1 MKDTDKIPALE
12 KPCPY
17 RAFIPVRSPALTA
30 ARTETD
36 HGKAQR
42 MRGRGVSFYVGL
54 SSEEII
60 EERAE
65 ASEGVRPADIRL
77 EQVLQTKEQ
86 RPKLDMLVHVC

>member
-1 MKDTDKIPALE
+1 
-12 KPCPY
+12 
-17 RAFIPVRSPALTA
+17 
-30 ARTETD
+30 
-36 HGKAQR
+36 

>member
-12 KPCPY
+12 TPCPC
-17 RAFIPVRSPALTA
+17 RAFIPVRSPALTT
-30 ARTETD
+30 ARMEID

-42 MRGRGVSFYVGL
+42 MRGRGVSFHVGL

-65 ASEGVRPADIRL
+65 ASEGVRPADIRG
-77 EQVLQTKEQ
+77 QVLQTKEQ